1 MTDVN
6 FDFSGKTVLIYGG
19 TTGIGRE
26 TAKAFAKAKA
36 KVFVTGIGEKDGKSL
51 VEEMKKAGNSDVE
64 YMEADVT
71 KEADIKS
78 ALDKAIARFGRI
90 HIAFNN
96 AGISGPAGPIQD
108 MSEKTF
114 DMMINVNLKG
124 IFLGMRHQ
132 IPHMLEHGGGCIVNT
147 SSLFSELAFPSTAVY
162 CATKYAV
169 AGMTR
174 SAAFEVARFGIRI
187 NSLAPGPVN
196 TALLHEMFGSE
207 QKAKEIVTRFV
218 PAKRISHPAEQA
230 LVVLWLCSDA
240 ASFVVGHNVRVD
252 GGGFEASAIDMD

>member
-1 MTDVN
+1 MTDVK
-6 FDFSGKTVLIYGG
+6 FDFSGKTALIYGG

-26 TAKAFAKAKA
+26 TAKAFARAGA
-36 KVFVTGIGEKDGKSL
+36 KVLVTGIGDKDGASL
-51 VEEMKKAGNSDVE
+51 VAEIKEAGNADVA
-64 YMEADVT
+64 YQDADVT
-71 KEADIKS
+71 READIK
-78 ALDKAIARFGRI
+78 AAQEEAIGRFGRVD
-90 HIAFNN
+90 IAFNN

-108 MSEKTF
+108 MSAETF

-132 IPHMLEHGGGCIVNT
+132 IPHMLKNGGGCIVNT
-147 SSLFSELAFPSTAVY
+147 SSLFSEIGFPSTAVY
-162 CATKYAV
+162 CGTKYAV

-207 QKAKEIVTRFV
+207 AEAKRIVTRFV
-218 PAKRISHPAEQA
+218 PAKRISSPAEQA

-240 ASFVVGHNVRVD
+240 ASFVIGHNVRVD
-252 GGGFEASAIDMD
+252 GGGFEASAIDM